1 MPSKKDTIDLFESR
15 NEGED
20 KTAAPLADRMRPATL
35 DEFVGQERILG
46 PGTVLRRAIEKGEV
60 GSVIFWGPPGTGKT
74 TLAHIIARAT
84 GSHFIFFSAV
94 LSGVKEIREV
104 VRQAELQR
112 DVHGRATILFVDEI
126 HRFNKVQQDAFL
138 PHVESGLIRLI
149 GATTENPSFEVIS
162 PLLSRCRVYTLEP
175 LSAEHLE
182 TILKRTLRD
191 EERGLKGLRPQVKT
205 EALEFLAA
213 MSSGDARVALSALEF
228 AVMTARPGRDGRRRI
243 DLGTAEE
250 ALQKKAL
257 VYDKAGEEHY
267 NIISALHKSLRGS
280 DPDAALYWLA
290 RMLAAGE
297 DPLYIARRMVRFAS
311 EDVGNA
317 DPQAL
322 TVALAAKEA
331 FHFLG
336 TPEGELALA
345 QAAVYLATAPKSN
358 AVYRALSRV
367 QREIRETQALP
378 VPLHIRNAP
387 TRLMKELGY
396 SKGYKYD
403 HDYEDHYAAQE
414 FLPEKLRGRRYYH
427 PTAFGFEKEIRKRL
441 EWWRKQKARIREEVK
456 REEGD
461 QEAVENGRPEKAKAT
476 RKSNPQ
482 DDPAGPAPAQKSRRK
497 EVPSESSAAKENPKE
512 NDGET

>member
-1 MPSKKDTIDLFESR
+1 MTMPKKQNIDLFETPG
-15 NEGED
+15 EGEG
-20 KTAAPLADRMRPATL
+20 KTAAPLADRMRPTTL

-74 TLAHIIARAT
+74 TLAHIIAQAT
-84 GSHFIFFSAV
+84 GSHFVFFSAV

-126 HRFNKVQQDAFL
+126 HRFNKAQQDAFL

-175 LSAEHLE
+175 LSEEHLKA
-182 TILKRTLRD
+182 ILKRALQD
-191 EERGLKGLRPQVKT
+191 EQQGLKGLKPRVDAK
-205 EALEFLAA
+205 AVNFLAE

-228 AVMTARPGRDGRRRI
+228 AVMTARAGRDGRRRVT
-243 DLGTAEE
+243 LTTAEE

-322 TVALAAKEA
+322 SVALAAKEA
-331 FHFLG
+331 YHFLG

-358 AVYRALSRV
+358 AAYRALSSV
-367 QREIRETQALP
+367 QREVRETGALP

-387 TRLMKELGY
+387 TRLMKELEYG
-396 SKGYKYD
+396 KGYRYD
-403 HDYEDHYAAQE
+403 HEHPDHYAGQE

-427 PTAFGFEKEIRKRL
+427 PTAFGFEKEITRRL
-441 EWWRKQKARIREEVK
+441 EWWRKKKARIREEGK
-456 REEGD
+456 K
-461 QEAVENGRPEKAKAT
+461 EAGGNK
-476 RKSNPQ
+476 N
-482 DDPAGPAPAQKSRRK
+482 RRK
-497 EVPSESSAAKENPKE
+497 ESPTKPAAAPKHPKE
-512 NDGET
+512 NEGES